1 MKEYKPP
8 EPVAWRFKCP
18 DGYNLDHEDD
28 NGGGEPLYSEQQL
41 RSEVERIRRETV
53 EECAR
58 IAEQYEETSIG
69 HTAIRELLK

>member
-1 MKEYKPP
+1 MTTYTPP
-8 EPVAWRFKCP
+8 EPVHSSLAFVAFRTGMSPVVHYF
-18 DGYNLDHEDD
+18 
-28 NGGGEPLYSEQQL
+28 SESQL